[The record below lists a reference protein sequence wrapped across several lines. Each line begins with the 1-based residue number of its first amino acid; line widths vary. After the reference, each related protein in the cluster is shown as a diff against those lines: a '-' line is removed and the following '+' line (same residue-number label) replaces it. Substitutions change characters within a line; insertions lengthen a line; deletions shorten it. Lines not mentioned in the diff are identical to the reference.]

1 MNALPL
7 GSAGRIPHPPTNPT
21 PRRTLVTMRRRPAL
35 LLAALA
41 LAAVLAVGFSQLGD
55 AGGSSSSTAPSAA
68 ELRERLAGAPAP
80 LARLHARGNRLLPAR
95 SAKAELAAV
104 KGFPVVVNKWASWCE
119 PCRGEFPTFQQVSAE
134 LGKEVAFFGLNA
146 QDAREDAGR
155 FLEGYPLSFPSLYD
169 PDLKAAQVFGAA
181 STYFPTTVFY
191 DASGKQTYI
200 HQGPYYE
207 AEELRAD
214 IAKYARG

>member
-1 MNALPL
+1 MVDAEDTAPADGLDTTSYP
-7 GSAGRIPHPPTNPT
+7 GR
-21 PRRTLVTMRRRPAL
+21 MRRRRVL
-35 LLAALA
+35 LLAAVA
-41 LAAVLAVGFSQLGD
+41 LAAVLAVGFTQLG
-55 AGGSSSSTAPSAA
+55 AGGASSDAKAPTAA

-80 LARLHARGNRLLPAR
+80 LARLHARGNRLLPAG
-95 SAKAELAAV
+95 SAKAELAALE
-104 KGFPVVVNKWASWCE
+104 GYPVVVNKWASWCA
-119 PCRGEFPTFQQVSAE
+119 PCRGEFPAFQEVSAE
-134 LGKEVAFFGLNA
+134 LGKEVAFLGLNA
-146 QDAREDAGR
+146 QDARADAAR
-155 FLEGYPLSFPSLYD
+155 FLADYPTSFPSIHD
-169 PDLKAAQVFGAA
+169 PDLKAAKTFGAA